1 MSDKVL
7 GTGKSRMLSRI
18 FLQGFTLFIEISK
31 PAYSTSSRAKQ
42 NFFLLNTI
50 PFLKHRVRYSH
61 IWKKASRMVG
71 FHKMVSST
79 IFSLSSTSEMM
90 RSYLS
95 LYASPAARKPWRRV
109 RYL

>member
-1 MSDKVL
+1 
-7 GTGKSRMLSRI
+7 MLSRI
-18 FLQGFTLFIEISK
+18 FLQGFTSFIVISK

-50 PFLKHRVRYSH
+50 PFLEHRVRYSH
-61 IWKKASRMVG
+61 AWKKASRMVG
-71 FHKMVSST
+71 FHRMVSST
-79 IFSLSSTSEMM
+79 IFSLSSTSVMM

-95 LYASPAARKPWRRV
+95 VYASPAARKPCGRL